1 MARSRLLGGYVDAST
16 SPRHALSAMRRAAA
30 RETTRIPRVAGL
42 TGGHTALVTTRLFGA
57 PHHIIYDMGLIGG
70 A

>member
-1 MARSRLLGGYVDAST
+1 
-16 SPRHALSAMRRAAA
+16 MRRAAA